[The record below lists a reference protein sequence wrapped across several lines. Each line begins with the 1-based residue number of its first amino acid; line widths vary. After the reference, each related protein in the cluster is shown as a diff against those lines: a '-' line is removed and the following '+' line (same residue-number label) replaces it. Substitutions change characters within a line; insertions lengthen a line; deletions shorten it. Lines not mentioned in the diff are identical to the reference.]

1 MNKKAVIITLV
12 SVCAVGGA
20 IYGGIRLYQNQ
31 QWNSLT
37 AEVQSVSS
45 LNGYYGDMEMSSS
58 GVLTND
64 YSQEV
69 YPLDDKNIEEVFV
82 EEGQEV
88 EVGDPLISYDMTLS
102 DLELE
107 MKELDVA
114 TTASQIEAAKQELT
128 NLKNTKPIVPKPDV
142 PDPEPEPEPEPEP
155 PQVSQKPEK
164 TGKAYNYITRKSKPN
179 KGKGTE
185 ENPYVYLCMPD
196 CYVLGEFINS
206 LSQDK
211 DKPIYVSLEIHKK
224 NDLKGKLL
232 SSWEISGESGFPQM
246 ADDSRWA
253 VKTKS
258 QIMEAELEPDPEP
271 QPEPELEPEPEP
283 EEPEGYTAEELAE
296 MIKDQER
303 EIRDLDLEKRR
314 GEMELEQL
322 KKLSD
327 DGVVKAEIKGVIKNL
342 ADIDNLPT
350 DGSPFLTVTG
360 SEGLYVSGALSELQ
374 LDEIKVGQ
382 TVYAYS
388 WESGSN
394 FEATITDISTYPST
408 DNTAYGEGNP
418 NVSYYPYTAY
428 IENSEGLYNGEYVEL
443 KMTPANYDNVE
454 QSDTIYIP
462 KAYVREEDNQ
472 KYVLKAGADN
482 CLVKQYVKTGKTLWG
497 SYIEIVSGVSQKDE
511 IAFPYGKSGKEGVK
525 VMRAE

>member
-1 MNKKAVIITLV
+1 MSKKAVIITLV
-12 SVCAVGGA
+12 SVCVLGGA
-20 IYGGIRLYQNQ
+20 IYGGIKLYQNY

-45 LNGYYGDMEMSSS
+45 LNMYFGDMEMSS
-58 GVLTND
+58 GGILTND

-69 YPLDDKNIEEVFV
+69 YLLDDKNIEEVFV

-88 EVGDPLISYDMTLS
+88 EVGDPLLSYDMTLS

-114 TTASQIEAAKQELT
+114 TTSGQMEAAKQELSK
-128 NLKNTKPIVPKPDV
+128 LKNTKPIAPQPETPDV
-142 PDPEPEPEPEPEP
+142 PEPQPEPEP
-155 PQVSQKPEK
+155 PQEEPKPEK
-164 TGKAYNYITRKSKPN
+164 TGKAFNYITKNSKPN

-185 ENPYVYLCMPD
+185 EKPYVYLCMPD
-196 CYVLGEFINS
+196 CYVLGEFINN
-206 LSQDK
+206 LSKDE

-224 NDLKGKLL
+224 NDLKGKLI

-246 ADDSRWA
+246 ADDSKWSVR
-253 VKTKS
+253 TKS
-258 QIMEAELEPDPEP
+258 QMIDIEPEPEPEPEP
-271 QPEPELEPEPEP
+271 QPEPEPEPEP

-296 MIKDQER
+296 MIKDKEN

-327 DGVVKAEIKGVIKNL
+327 DGVVKAEIKGVIKSL
-342 ADIDNLPT
+342 AEIDNPPV
-350 DGSPFLTVTG
+350 DGSPYLTVAG

-374 LDEIKVGQ
+374 LEDIKVGQ

-388 WESGSN
+388 WESGNN
-394 FEATITDISTYPST
+394 FEATITEISQYPST
-408 DNTAYGEGNP
+408 ENTAYGEGNP

-428 IENSEGLYNGEYVEL
+428 IENSEGLNNGEYVDL
-443 KMTPANYDNVE
+443 RMTPNNDFNQE
-454 QSDTIYIP
+454 QSDAIYIS
-462 KAYVREEDNQ
+462 KAYVREEDNR
-472 KYVLKAGADN
+472 KYVLKADANN

-497 SYIEIVSGVSQKDE
+497 SNIEIVSGLSQKDE
-511 IAFPYGKSGKEGVK
+511 IAFPYGKSAKEGVK
-525 VMRAE
+525 VTRME